1 MIENL
6 VGKTLAER
14 YHILELI
21 GTGGMASV
29 YKARC
34 ELLKR
39 DVAVKVLRDSVKDD
53 EMALK
58 CFKQEAQAA
67 AQLCHNNIVQVF
79 DVGEVDGMDYMV
91 MELVE
96 GVTLKKYIK
105 EQGAL
110 PWRDACDFAVQIA
123 QALEAA
129 HAKGLVHRDIKPQ
142 NILTTEDKVL
152 KVADFGIAKA
162 ANSETLMVTDNNAM
176 GSAHYISPEQARG
189 GFTDARSDIYSL
201 GIVLFEM
208 LTGKVPFNGESPI
221 SVALMHIEKQPPSV
235 LDFNADVPED
245 VAAIVAKAITK
256 EQVGRYQSATE
267 MIFDL
272 TAVLENRPVDIQ
284 YVDGDED
291 AFDATKRFGEE
302 GADIKQIKKNKKKI
316 KKAKT
321 PQEKKADRIATI
333 LGIITVIVLVF
344 AAYGVW
350 TFVTSETEAV
360 TVPEFVNM
368 PIEEAYRLAEERGIV
383 LNELKS
389 DVSDEIPKDYV
400 SWQDPVSGTKIMP
413 EETVF
418 IIVSEGASLGDISI
432 PDVSGMSYEIAR
444 QIITEEGLEYITEEM
459 PSLDVPR
466 GYVISQSPKRDTK
479 VSEGH
484 TVTLFV
490 SAGSPT
496 TEELPS
502 EIPVPALI
510 GKSQEEAKVVCD
522 EYGLAFSA
530 MQVTDTRPYGT
541 VLKQSPLPG
550 TPSGKGTQVTVI
562 ISSGTGGESTPT
574 AEPTGED
581 NTQET
586 VEDQIK
592 TKEFTYEIKGKN
604 NSTEPVKVKITVD
617 GDTVY
622 CNQFATSETKLEIGG
637 KEAILTQTTD
647 YPYNGKITL
656 NYSGEP
662 MTLYVRIPDWCVEYE
677 GDTENGFA
685 RFELSDGDSVT
696 VDLPIEIH
704 FIEANPYAQDNSGR
718 YAVQRG
724 PIVYCMEEIDNGEN
738 LRDITLLENS
748 EKKVVCEEGIP
759 APVIYMGAERR
770 PATNQLYS
778 IKNDERVSFTAR
790 LIPYFA
796 FANREVSDMLVWTMV
811 K

>member
-110 PWRDACDFAVQIA
+110 SWREACDFAIQIA

-129 HAKGLVHRDIKPQ
+129 HAKDLVHRDIKPQ
-142 NILTTEDKVL
+142 NILTTEGKVL

-162 ANSETLMVTDNNAM
+162 ANSETMMVTDSNAM

-208 LTGKVPFNGESPI
+208 LTGKVPFDGESPI

-235 LDFNADVPED
+235 LDYNPNVPADV
-245 VAAIVAKAITK
+245 ASIVSKAITK
-256 EQVGRYQSATE
+256 EQLGRYQNATE
-267 MIFDL
+267 MISDL

-284 YVDGDED
+284 YKDGDED

-302 GADIKQIKKNKKKI
+302 GADIREIKKNKKKI

-321 PQEKKADRIATI
+321 PQEKKADRVATI
-333 LGIITVIVLVF
+333 LAIITVIVLVF

-350 TFVTSETEAV
+350 TFVTSKTEPIV
-360 TVPEFVNM
+360 VPEFLNM
-368 PIEEAYRLAEERGIV
+368 PIDDAYRLAEERGIT

-389 DVSDEIPKDYV
+389 DVSDEVPEDCV
-400 SWQDPVSGTKIMP
+400 SWQDPSPGTKMLP
-413 EETVF
+413 TDTVF
-418 IIVSEGASLGDISI
+418 IIVSEGPSEGDIPI
-432 PDVSGMSYEIAR
+432 PDVAGMSYDIAK
-444 QIITEEGLEYITEEM
+444 QIILEEGLEYITEEK

-466 GYVISQSPKRDTK
+466 GYVISQSPKRDTR
-479 VSEGH
+479 VSEGYV
-484 TVTLFV
+484 VTLFV
-490 SAGSPT
+490 STGAPSA
-496 TEELPS
+496 EES
-502 EIPVPALI
+502 ATEIPVPDLI
-510 GKSQEEAKVVCD
+510 GKSQEEAKAICD

-530 MQVTDTRPYGT
+530 MQVSDTRPYGT
-541 VLKQSPLPG
+541 VLKQSPLAG
-550 TPSGKGTQVTVI
+550 TPAGKGTHITVI
-562 ISSGTGGESTPT
+562 VSSGVGSDSVET
-574 AEPTGED
+574 AEPSTDSEAEENVQD
-581 NTQET
+581 E
-586 VEDQIK
+586 VK

-622 CNQFATSETKLEIGG
+622 EKTNNIGDIVSIDVTG
-637 KEAILTQTTD
+637 
-647 YPYNGKITL
+647 
-656 NYSGEP
+656 
-662 MTLYVRIPDWCVEYE
+662 
-677 GDTENGFA
+677 
-685 RFELSDGDSVT
+685 SD
-696 VDLPIEIH
+696 
-704 FIEANPYAQDNSGR
+704 R
-718 YAVQRG
+718 
-724 PIVYCMEEIDNGEN
+724 
-738 LRDITLLENS
+738 
-748 EKKVVCEEGIP
+748 KKVVVFINGEL
-759 APVIYMGAERR
+759 M
-770 PATNQLYS
+770 ATEYIEFN
-778 IKNDERVSFTAR
+778 
-790 LIPYFA
+790 
-796 FANREVSDMLVWTMV
+796 
-811 K
+811 